1 VKEAPNTVTD
11 RELENLS
18 VILWRR
24 VYQTYTRFKNA
35 IDRTL
40 SEYGLTM
47 DQYLLLVTVKSYDS
61 PIRITEIA
69 GFLERSTNSI
79 SMLVDRMVKAGLLRR
94 VRDRSDRRVVNVF
107 LTSKAEKALELAN
120 PPFWEFLQQSMSL
133 LSYKDRHTLASLL
146 EPLNYKL
153 LEYLNPGADIEGMLK
168 TDAKQHNNRLK
179 QWRKQPWLATREAKR
194 SSSKGSKTRP
204 PAEEQ

>member
-1 VKEAPNTVTD
+1 MTN

-18 VILWRR
+18 VILWRK

-35 IDRTL
+35 VDQTL

-47 DQYLLLVTVKSYDS
+47 EQYLLLVTIKSYGS
-61 PIRITEIA
+61 PMRITDIA
-69 GFLERSTNSI
+69 GWLERSTNSI

-94 VRDRSDRRVVNVF
+94 VRDRSDRRVVNVS

-120 PPFWEFLQQSMSL
+120 PSFWEFLQQNMSP
-133 LSYKDRHTLASLL
+133 LSYKDKHALASLL

-153 LEYLNPGADIEGMLK
+153 LEYLNPGADIEGMIK

-179 QWRKQPWLATREAKR
+179 QWRKQPWFAHSR
-194 SSSKGSKTRP
+194 SQEKLK
-204 PAEEQ
+204 